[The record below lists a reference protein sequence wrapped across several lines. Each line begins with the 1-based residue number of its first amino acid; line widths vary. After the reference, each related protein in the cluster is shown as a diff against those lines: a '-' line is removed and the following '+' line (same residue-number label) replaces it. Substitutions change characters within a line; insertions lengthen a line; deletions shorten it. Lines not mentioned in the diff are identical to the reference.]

1 MNTKLLSL
9 LILFLGLTVSALAQT
24 QGSRSNTSA
33 PAAPAATGGSVPM
46 AKIAM
51 LDLALLRD
59 GVAELKQRYEKLNAE
74 FAGAGNE
81 LNSMQTTLDAKA
93 KLLSDTSKMTQQ
105 QVAKLSDE
113 YQGLKKEFERKQEDY
128 EGLANKRAKEETDPI
143 YTKILS
149 FLDIYAKQHGI
160 TMVFEAGAARE
171 TQAIIFRAKPADIT
185 DDFIKEYNKAYP
197 VAPAAPSAVKR

>member
-9 LILFLGLTVSALAQT
+9 LILLLGLTASASAQT
-24 QGSRSNTSA
+24 QRPNTSA
-33 PAAPAATGGSVPM
+33 PAPSGGAVPM
-46 AKIAM
+46 AKIGM

-81 LNSMQTTLDAKA
+81 LSSMQTTLDAKA
-93 KLLSDTSKMTQQ
+93 KVLSDQAATAKMTQQ
-105 QVAKLSDE
+105 QVAKLSDD
-113 YQGLKKEFERKQEDY
+113 YQSLKKEFDRKQEDY

-149 FLDIYAKQHGI
+149 FLDLYAKQRGL
-160 TMVFEAGAARE
+160 TMVLEAGAARE
-171 TQAIIFRAKPADIT
+171 TQTIVFRAKPADIT

-197 VAPAAPSAVKR
+197 VAPAAPPAVKKQ